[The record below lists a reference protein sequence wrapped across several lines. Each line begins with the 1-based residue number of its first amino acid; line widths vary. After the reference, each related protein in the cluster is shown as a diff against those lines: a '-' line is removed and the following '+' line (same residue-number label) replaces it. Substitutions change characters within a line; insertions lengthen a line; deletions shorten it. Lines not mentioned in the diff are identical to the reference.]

1 MLTRGVRAIG
11 VFPEWQPSGV
21 RPATATAAGQRS
33 SRGTR
38 RPGMRPDRRRTRSRR
53 RAGARPVLPY
63 GRVPFQMNAE
73 LKITRSVERA
83 NQLVRRYLT
92 THLDR
97 LGVSD
102 IEAHLL
108 ARLAAKGP
116 CTVADVQRAFG
127 LRASTL
133 SNALDRLDRRGLL
146 TRQSHPD
153 RKSVV

>member
-1 MLTRGVRAIG
+1 
-11 VFPEWQPSGV
+11 
-21 RPATATAAGQRS
+21 
-33 SRGTR
+33 
-38 RPGMRPDRRRTRSRR
+38 
-53 RAGARPVLPY
+53 
-63 GRVPFQMNAE
+63 MNTE

-92 THLDR
+92 VHLDR

-102 IEAHLL
+102 LEAHLL
-108 ARLAAKGP
+108 ARLSAKGP

-133 SNALDRLDRRGLL
+133 TNALDRLDRRGLL

-153 RKSVV
+153 DRRTFLLSLTDAGREAAATVIAMVDAVEARVTDRVSATQLDGFHAVLAALEESLE

>member
-1 MLTRGVRAIG
+1 MAVEQNR
-11 VFPEWQPSGV
+11 FP
-21 RPATATAAGQRS
+21 AG
-33 SRGTR
+33 
-38 RPGMRPDRRRTRSRR
+38 PGQ
-53 RAGARPVLPY
+53 VLPY
-63 GRVPFQMNAE
+63 GRVPYQMNVE

-92 THLDR
+92 AHLDR

-133 SNALDRLDRRGLL
+133 TNALDRLDRRGLL

>member
-1 MLTRGVRAIG
+1 
-11 VFPEWQPSGV
+11 
-21 RPATATAAGQRS
+21 
-33 SRGTR
+33 
-38 RPGMRPDRRRTRSRR
+38 
-53 RAGARPVLPY
+53 
-63 GRVPFQMNAE
+63 MNGE

-92 THLDR
+92 AHLDR

-116 CTVADVQRAFG
+116 CSVADVQKAFG

-133 SNALDRLDRRGLL
+133 TNALDRLDRRGLL
-146 TRQSHPD
+146 TRRSHPD
-153 RKSVV
+153 DRRTFLLSLTGAGREAAATVVAMVDAVEARVADRVSASQLDGFHAVLAALEESLE